1 MDAKNSLEVTRG
13 TEKLENATVE
23 TRPVSDTDKASD
35 LSFNIDKP
43 FPTEEEFATLPRVP
57 GAIPWTA
64 WTVAAVEFAER
75 FSYYGTT
82 AVCEFE
88 RAIILRRTQKLTS
101 ISVVNFIQKDLPK
114 GSTTGAGFLIKP
126 GSGALG
132 MGQRAS
138 TGLTTCELKLRC
150 FLNETNHVQ
159 STISGLMLH
168 HYSVHTLLISTLD
181 DISLFNMLSA
191 SHWLDTSF

>member
-1 MDAKNSLEVTRG
+1 MDAKKSLEVTQG
-13 TEKLENATVE
+13 TTMVE
-23 TRPVSDTDKASD
+23 PAAAVFDPHSDSDKASNA
-35 LSFNIDKP
+35 SFDVNKP

-57 GAIPWTA
+57 GSIPWTA

-82 AVCEFE
+82 AVCKSEIPYYYRE
-88 RAIILRRTQKLTS
+88 NTKL

-114 GSTTGAGFLIKP
+114 GSKTGAGFLIKP

-138 TGLTTCELKLRC
+138 TGLTTCELILHYSVNK
-150 FLNETNHVQ
+150 TNHIQ
-159 STISGLMLH
+159 STISGLMLRR
-168 HYSVHTLLISTLD
+168 YLVHTLQISTWGA
-181 DISLFNMLSA
+181 ISQFNTLSA
-191 SHWLDTSF
+191 SHLLDMSF